1 MKYNLKPCPFCGGK
15 GELVISISNTA
26 CWIKC
31 DRCGATTMTVKAGL
45 DYSAKEKAVEL
56 WNTRMEADS

>member
-1 MKYNLKPCPFCGGK
+1 MKYKLKPCPFCGDK
-15 GELVISISNTA
+15 GELVISSSNTA

-56 WNTRMEADS
+56 WNTRMEAD